1 MRQLTF
7 KGFVRYYV
15 KSLSKYETE
24 NLTNLVEEASKE
36 NARLIE
42 PLLLYAMSSNK
53 EQVLLRRTKDTKL
66 YKEYSDLI
74 SNYTMEDLYVFLKE
88 KSEKLS
94 AGYHKVWHTYQCR
107 KNQYRTDNNTK
118 ELIRKKVVR
127 LQQENNVTNYRIYT
141 DLKLNP
147 GNLNA
152 WLKYGYCDKV
162 SLDTA
167 RITLKYLESVIQ

>member
-1 MRQLTF
+1 MRELTF
-7 KGFVRYYV
+7 KGFIRYYV
-15 KSLSKYETE
+15 KSISKYETE
-24 NLTNLVEEASKE
+24 NLTKLVEEASTE
-36 NARLIE
+36 NSRLVE
-42 PLLLYAMSSNK
+42 PLLLYAMSSKK
-53 EQVLLRRTKDTKL
+53 EQVLLSRTKDEKL
-66 YKEYSDLI
+66 YKEYSELI
-74 SNYTMEDLYVFLKE
+74 TNYTIEDLYELFEE

-94 AGYHKVWHTYQCR
+94 AEYHKVWHTYQCR
-107 KNQYRTDNNTK
+107 KNQYQTDNYTK

-152 WLKYGYCDKV
+152 WLKYGYSDKV

-167 RITLKYLESVIQ
+167 RITLKYLENIIQ